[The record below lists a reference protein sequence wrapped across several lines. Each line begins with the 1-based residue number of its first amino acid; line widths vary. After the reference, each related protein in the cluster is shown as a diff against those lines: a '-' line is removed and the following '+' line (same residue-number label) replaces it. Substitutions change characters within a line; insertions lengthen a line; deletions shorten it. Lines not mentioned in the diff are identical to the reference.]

1 MTNYNNDQDTFLQ
14 IQYDSSYHYDII
26 DNNFQEIRSENTMD
40 LFENNDINEESK
52 SNCNDCL
59 KKIRRD
65 ENNIDTLSL
74 LAELSTRDNED
85 EIDQIIEDMIKE
97 NEMII
102 RLVRLLSFV
111 FYK

>member
-1 MTNYNNDQDTFLQ
+1 MN
-14 IQYDSSYHYDII
+14 
-26 DNNFQEIRSENTMD
+26 
-40 LFENNDINEESK
+40 LFENNDIKEEPK
-52 SNCNDCL
+52 INCNDYL
-59 KKIRRD
+59 KNIRRD
-65 ENNIDTLSL
+65 DNNIDTLSL
-74 LAELSTRDNED
+74 LAELSTRNNED